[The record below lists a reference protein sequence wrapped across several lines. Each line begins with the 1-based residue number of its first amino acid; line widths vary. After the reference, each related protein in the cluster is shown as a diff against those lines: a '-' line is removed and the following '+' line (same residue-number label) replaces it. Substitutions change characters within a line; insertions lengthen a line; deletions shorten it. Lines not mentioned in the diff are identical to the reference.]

1 MAEGKCW
8 DNGVGGWLVG
18 CVMCN
23 VYVLKHGLWEEALV
37 QDGKGNVAV
46 VCVGWKVGEFKERR
60 MNEGM
65 KMWRRVY
72 CEM

>member
-46 VCVGWKVGEFKERR
+46 VCRMEGWRIQRAEDERGD
-60 MNEGM
+60 ED
-65 KMWRRVY
+65 VA
-72 CEM
+72 ESVL

>member
-46 VCVGWKVGEFKERR
+46 VCRMEGWQIQRAEDERGD
-60 MNEGM
+60 ED
-65 KMWRRVY
+65 VA
-72 CEM
+72 ESVL

>member
-46 VCVGWKVGEFKERR
+46 VCRMEGWQIQRAEDERGD
-60 MNEGM
+60 EDVA
-65 KMWRRVY
+65 KSVL
-72 CEM
+72 

>member
-46 VCVGWKVGEFKERR
+46 VCRMEGWQIQRAEDERGDKDVA
-60 MNEGM
+60 ES
-65 KMWRRVY
+65 VL
-72 CEM
+72 

>member
-46 VCVGWKVGEFKERR
+46 VCRMEGWQIQRAEDEPGDEDVVES
-60 MNEGM
+60 
-65 KMWRRVY
+65 VL
-72 CEM
+72 